1 MRTYVVEGLLLAGLA
16 LVGIADGLA
25 SLSRKTFQIETLSPG
40 WYLIAV
46 ALGLLV
52 CASVYVAKERS
63 RIAVRPDVGNLLTGP
78 ILAVWGSMAAYAT
91 LIPLL
96 GFALA
101 TFLFFTAVFYLLGA
115 RSWFRTGMEGLA
127 FAIGFYLSFVSLAR
141 VLMPAGW
148 IGPIFERFW

>member
-1 MRTYVVEGLLLAGLA
+1 MRTYVVEGFLLAALA
-16 LVGIADGLA
+16 LVGIADGLV
-25 SLSRKTFQIETLSPG
+25 SLNRKTFQTEVLSPG
-40 WYLIAV
+40 WYMVAV
-46 ALGLLV
+46 ALFLLMCV
-52 CASVYVAKERS
+52 SIYVAKERM
-63 RIAVRPDVGNLLTGP
+63 RIVAGTDGGRFR
-78 ILAVWGSMAAYAT
+78 AGSMMAVGGSMVVYAT

-115 RSWFRTGMEGLA
+115 RPWFRTAIEGLA
-127 FAIGFYLSFVSLAR
+127 FAVAFYLSFVSLAK